1 MHCPDC
7 GHSNDAEARFCGECG
22 TAMPQSPQSPPPPP
36 PVSAS
41 PPVSRESSW
50 QPVGGGPEGGSPGA
64 GPRGAAPVVSNGL
77 KWGVAAGSLLLPIL
91 GLVMG
96 IIYIVDAN
104 PAKKSVGKLWL
115 WTGIAAILFW
125 CGIGAIGGFME
136 GLAG

>member
-22 TAMPQSPQSPPPPP
+22 AAMPQSPPPPP

-41 PPVSRESSW
+41 VHERGKNTW
-50 QPVGGGPEGGSPGA
+50 QPAGGGPDSGRLGG

-77 KWGVAAGSLLLPIL
+77 KWGVAAGTLLLPVL
-91 GLVMG
+91 GIVMG
-96 IIYIVDAN
+96 IVFIVDAN

-115 WTGIAAILFW
+115 WTGIAVMLFW
-125 CGIGAIGGFME
+125 CGIGAIGGFMD